1 MEYKGKKLTVS
12 VYGHP
17 HGPCVGMVMTGLPA
31 GVPVDM
37 AALQAFLARRAPG
50 QSSHTTARKEPDI
63 PGFCGG
69 LINGRTDGEPLRV
82 EIRKDLPDLP
92 HLIFIAG
99 RDHDP
104 VLHAFSSGRFRFG
117 GRGPIN

>member
-31 GVPVDM
+31 GVPVDT

-50 QSSHTTARKEPDI
+50 
-63 PGFCGG
+63 
-69 LINGRTDGEPLRV
+69 
-82 EIRKDLPDLP
+82 
-92 HLIFIAG
+92 
-99 RDHDP
+99 
-104 VLHAFSSGRFRFG
+104 
-117 GRGPIN
+117 